1 MKRSEIKVGETY
13 GVRYG
18 SFSGHGSE
26 PVPAKVVA
34 VDEPV
39 EWATPGYTNISNRR
53 KDGGVR
59 VEFAEPTRV
68 SSQGFHLAAKT
79 NENAGKV
86 QSGFVFHD
94 DLPRCGGSVGK
105 CFVGLW
111 SELENARKAETR
123 VLRER
128 KETFKKQADEFAPV
142 LAAYVKRL
150 KKIGLPVDAYGD
162 GSGLHGPVSVE
173 LYSTGYENGNRPCG
187 FGYRASL
194 PVEIFNQ
201 LVEIAERHGEKIK
214 VSR

>member
-13 GVRYG
+13 GVRL
-18 SFSGHGSE
+18 SHRERSGV
-26 PVPAKVVA
+26 VPATVVA
-34 VDEPV
+34 LDEPYPHKAGKWGQ
-39 EWATPGYTNISNRR
+39 ETQTA
-53 KDGGVR
+53 KDGGIRVR
-59 VEFAEPTRV
+59 FAEPTRL
-68 SSQGFHLAAKT
+68 GFYDFMFAKNT
-79 NENAGKV
+79 NDGAGEIV
-86 QSGFVFHD
+86 EEYVFGD
-94 DLPRCGGSVGK
+94 KRNGGSAGK
-105 CFVGLW
+105 CFVGVW
-111 SELENARKAETR
+111 AELENQRKTVAR
-123 VLRER
+123 VQRER
-128 KETFKKQADEFAPV
+128 KETFKKEADEFAPV

-150 KKIGLPVDAYGD
+150 KKIGLPVDAYSD